1 MISGRLIDFSIG
13 LDRRYWFGSM
23 FSLFGAR
30 QRLHSCGA
38 RGKDK
43 PLKGVKVSG
52 SLHMTIQTGVLIE
65 TLQALGAEVSR
76 RGAWESPSLDAMR
89 TVMAGSIC

>member
-1 MISGRLIDFSIG
+1 MSYV
-13 LDRRYWFGSM
+13 RYVCFESM
-23 FSLFGAR
+23 VSLFGAR
-30 QRLHSCGA
+30 RRPNGFWA

-76 RGAWESPSLDAMR
+76 RGTSESPP
-89 TVMAGSIC
+89 